1 MNIPTKAMSCSM
13 PLRLMIHY
21 CFRDDFSH
29 RRSGCQTVADKKSS
43 NVHSQLVTTDMN
55 TRKVLKRNKAKLNV
69 HFANSLYLNCSMLLV
84 PHDCQTA
91 RDDSLSEN
99 IKQIS
104 LHLNIC

>member
-1 MNIPTKAMSCSM
+1 MRFLTASSYSVNIPTKAMSCSM

-69 HFANSLYLNCSMLLV
+69 
-84 PHDCQTA
+84 Q
-91 RDDSLSEN
+91 N
-99 IKQIS
+99 IS
-104 LHLNIC
+104 HTT

>member
-1 MNIPTKAMSCSM
+1 M

-21 CFRDDFSH
+21 CFRDDFSR

-69 HFANSLYLNCSMLLV
+69 
-84 PHDCQTA
+84 Q
-91 RDDSLSEN
+91 N
-99 IKQIS
+99 IS
-104 LHLNIC
+104 HTT

>member
-69 HFANSLYLNCSMLLV
+69 HFANSLCKEYFSYNLDLKLLDASCS
-84 PHDCQTA
+84 A
-91 RDDSLSEN
+91 
-99 IKQIS
+99 
-104 LHLNIC
+104 